1 MSTHTQGRLRVT
13 HNSWEVSTLHCDG
26 IAVARVHID
35 SDVDERTQQHLE
47 SVKEANASR
56 LAACWNLCESVPTE
70 DMEGKTLDEYVIQ
83 QAFITGMNPSPEG
96 MGLGVKGLA
105 AQMTAASFAGQ
116 FIGNGAVNY
125 LEMRFSHPD
134 VGPFTVTIQRTQ
146 GLTPAQKL
154 KQVEEQ
160 RDELLGALKDVRGD
174 LFMQIESK
182 HGARA
187 ASEYPSIVRAKAAI
201 ANSGCAA

>member
-26 IAVARVHID
+26 SPVARVLIE
-35 SDVDERTQQHLE
+35 SDVDEHTQQHLE

-56 LAACWNLCESVPTE
+56 LAACWNLCENIPTE
-70 DMEGKTLDEYVIQ
+70 DMEGQTLYEYVAH
-83 QAFITGMNPSPEG
+83 QAFIAGMNPGPEG
-96 MGLGVKGLA
+96 MGLGIKGLA

-154 KQVEEQ
+154 KQIEEQ
-160 RDELLGALKDVRGD
+160 RDKLVEALRRIKDHPASRFDELPE
-174 LFMQIESK
+174 M
-182 HGARA
+182 ART
-187 ASEYPSIVRAKAAI
+187 AI
-201 ANSGCAA
+201 ASVEGGAA